1 MKVIEVDKFLTSL
14 VDKKWP
20 DEGVLFGQAETEVK
34 GILVTWMPTP
44 EALSLAIKRKCNLII
59 CHEELL
65 FPYLKDMLPAGE
77 LKTLPDWVA
86 NHKRLEIIQKNN
98 LCVIRSHYRA
108 DQKFNVDELA
118 RTMGLP
124 EPIEQ
129 NFIARIYKIDHI
141 TVRNFAEQVKEKL
154 KIDKLKIIGNLNFS
168 IRRLGIAIGGMCLG
182 VCLNFIESNYVGK
195 CDTVLAGEADEY
207 AQFYAKESKL
217 NLIITGHASMENIG
231 LKAMA
236 RFLKK
241 QFSSIP
247 VVFFENKLPGKYI

>member
-14 VDKKWP
+14 VDIKCP
-20 DEGVLFGQAETEVK
+20 DEGLLFGSPETEVK

-44 EALSLAIKRKCNLII
+44 EALSLAIERKCNLII

-65 FPYLKDMLPAGE
+65 FPYLKDRLSAKR
-77 LKTLPDWVA
+77 LKTLPDWIA

-108 DQKFNVDELA
+108 DKKFNVDELA
-118 RTMGLP
+118 RTIGLP

-129 NFIARIYKIDHI
+129 NSIASIYKIDHI
-141 TVRNFAEQVKEKL
+141 PVRSFVKQVKEKL
-154 KIDKLKIIGNLNFS
+154 RIDRVKVIGNMDFPVKK
-168 IRRLGIAIGGMCLG
+168 LGIAIGGMCLG
-182 VCLNFIESNYVGK
+182 ICLNFIESNYVGR

-207 AQFYAKESKL
+207 AQFYAEESEL
-217 NLIITGHASMENIG
+217 NLIITEHALCENVG
-231 LKAMA
+231 LKIMSN
-236 RFLKK
+236 FLKK
-241 QFSSIP
+241 QFSTIP